1 MQMFDLPDASTSSS
15 YPGHIIIVGGDAVR
29 ITAQV
34 AVKGQPDL
42 GIAEPL
48 ESAIHM
54 ALLVRQRAGLPIGVV
69 DNEGLWP
76 ERLGKLAH
84 WNP

>member
-1 MQMFDLPDASTSSS
+1 MRTFDLLNAVTSSF

-29 ITAQV
+29 ITGQV

-54 ALLVRQRAGLPIGVV
+54 ALLVRQRDALHIGVV
-69 DNEGLWP
+69 DDQGLWP
-76 ERLGKLAH
+76 ERLGTLAH